1 MRLFY
6 ALTFDRPS
14 RTKLHHLATDL
25 APTPAMGR
33 TVDIEQL
40 HLTLLFLGEVDREA
54 VGPLASALAL
64 LPPLP
69 ARYQCSSIGSFYRRG
84 GNIIWAGVEPSVPLQ
99 EAHRI
104 LVGATKDLGLAVD
117 TRPLTAHI
125 TVVRKGRRETLP
137 AIKPFV
143 LQSEAVVLMHS
154 HQERGRLTYTPLA
167 SYPL

>member
-14 RTKLHHLATDL
+14 RTKLHHLATTL

-33 TVDIEQL
+33 PVEGDQL
-40 HLTLLFLGEVDREA
+40 HLTLLFLGEVDHEA
-54 VGPLASALAL
+54 AETLKTMLSL

-69 ARYQCSSIGSFYRRG
+69 TRYQCSALGSFPRPG
-84 GNIIWAGVEPSVPLQ
+84 GSIIWAGVEPFAPLQ

>member
-40 HLTLLFLGEVDREA
+40 HLTLLFLGEVDHEA
-54 VGPLASALAL
+54 VGPLASALTL

-69 ARYQCSSIGSFYRRG
+69 TRYQCSGIGSFFRRG
-84 GNIIWAGVEPSVPLQ
+84 GSILWAGVEPSAPLL
-99 EAHRI
+99 EANRI
-104 LVGATKDLGLAVD
+104 LVDATKNLGLAVD
-117 TRPLTAHI
+117 TRPLAAHI
-125 TVVRKGRRETLP
+125 TVVRKGRITTLP
-137 AIKPFV
+137 TVKPFV
-143 LQSEAVVLMHS
+143 LNAEAVVLMHS
-154 HQERGRLTYTPLA
+154 HQERGQLTYTPLA